1 MNRKE
6 LLEQLREVNVDMFVR
21 VWYHGIKL
29 STDRVESYRGSY
41 DSISLSLDEREINNK
56 YIVAWLIDELENTDF
71 LYGYKGG
78 EYGVN
83 EEAHIYVS
91 PYGYSSGQ
99 YVNRIGF
106 DKSKNECILY
116 TTDL

>member
-1 MNRKE
+1 M
-6 LLEQLREVNVDMFVR
+6 
-21 VWYHGIKL
+21 
-29 STDRVESYRGSY
+29 VESYRGSY
-41 DSISLSLDEREINNK
+41 DSISLSIDEREINNK
-56 YIVAWLIDELENTDF
+56 YIVAWLIDELENTNI

-78 EYGVN
+78 EYSVN

-106 DKSKNECILY
+106 DKSRNECILY
-116 TTDL
+116 TTDWYNLGFNNQFLNVVISTCVECETRWKYGI